1 MGIGVLKMPRRCSA
15 ASTDEVRERL
25 ETEADAGGW
34 SLAPQPR
41 SLGLVSVLCRV
52 AFEVFSR
59 WRLLYRYTA
68 ATSTSTWA
76 MQ

>member
-25 ETEADAGGW
+25 ETEADAAGGW

-52 AFEVFSR
+52 ALGV
-59 WRLLYRYTA
+59 
-68 ATSTSTWA
+68 
-76 MQ
+76 